1 MKIVEDER
9 AATPSLL
16 EYNYSSSQEIT
27 DTKRIIN
34 GLSVIVPRKLSNIND
49 QLFRELEGF

>member
-1 MKIVEDER
+1 MKIIEEER

-34 GLSVIVPRKLSNIND
+34 GLSVIVPRKVSNTND